1 MPDAAAQ
8 SDGSLNAGKDPVS
21 YWRIFKT
28 WLPLGMTQFLM
39 AAEDPLYVAVIM
51 RLQFPKLE
59 LGALYSY
66 MWPILLLISSA
77 VFTLVTVGNVFATN
91 VHNLRKIK
99 TLSFTLGA
107 VCTLMICVFAFT
119 PLGRLFMLEVMAIPN
134 SELDMALNALKIC
147 SIYPVVAAMNQIY
160 QGTLIRSG
168 RALHVFLARTVRFGA
183 GLAVLLVGLKTSWAS
198 GAVLGAVA
206 ITLSLLLQTIYL
218 WWKSRICTTRL
229 KENPLETEVVK
240 TSALIRFTI
249 PLSITPILGSITGL
263 VMAAAIGR
271 LPGVVVSLAIWP
283 VVTNFN
289 NIGLGMGQSYD
300 QVTVK
305 HYASNADRKRLM
317 KFGVILGIL
326 LSIITALFIVSG
338 VFHYALRSLEN
349 LDENNSKISIN
360 AMWFLTAMP
369 FLYTMV
375 SYYSGLLAK
384 SMKTIPILISQT
396 FSLLLVTL
404 MLLATINLEPFM
416 GVYVVSAASVVASGV
431 SVLWLWYSWR
441 KMIPHL
447 SAGV

>member
-66 MWPILLLISSA
+66 MWPILLLVSSA

-91 VHNLRKIK
+91 VRNLQKIK
-99 TLSFTLGA
+99 TLSFVLGA
-107 VCTLMICVFAFT
+107 VCTLMMCVFAFT

-168 RALHVFLARTVRFGA
+168 LALHVFLARAVRFGA

-218 WWKSRICTTRL
+218 WWKSRICIARL

-249 PLSITPILGSITGL
+249 PISITPILGSITGL

-305 HYASNADRKRLM
+305 HYASNVDRKRLM